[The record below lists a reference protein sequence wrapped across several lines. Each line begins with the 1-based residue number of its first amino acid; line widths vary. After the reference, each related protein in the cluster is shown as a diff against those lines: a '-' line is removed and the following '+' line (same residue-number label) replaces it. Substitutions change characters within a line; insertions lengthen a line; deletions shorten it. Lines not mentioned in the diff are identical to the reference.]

1 MTAPITHLW
10 RLLKW
15 GRILAR
21 HGALTGIEK
30 DPLTPLPVRRLA
42 RLARFG
48 ARVPKQPRYAE
59 AFQAIG
65 PAAIKLGQT
74 LATRPDLVGEEA
86 ARNLLSLQDA
96 LPPVSFA
103 SIRLQIEQSLGQPLE
118 VLFASFDETPIG
130 AASIAQ
136 VHHAITPDGRHVAVK
151 VLRPGIDRQ
160 FNRDIDTY
168 EWAAA
173 HLELLGGRSEDHTS
187 ELQLLMRIWNVV
199 LIL

>member
-103 SIRLQIEQSLGQPLE
+103 SIRLQIEQSLGQPLD
-118 VLFASFDETPIG
+118 VLFASFDEIPIG

-136 VHHAITPDGRHVAVK
+136 VHHAITPDRRHVAVK
-151 VLRPGIDRQ
+151 VLRPGI
-160 FNRDIDTY
+160 
-168 EWAAA
+168 
-173 HLELLGGRSEDHTS
+173 RSEEHTS
-187 ELQLLMRIWNVV
+187 ELQSLMRISYAVFCLKKNK
-199 LIL
+199 LQID